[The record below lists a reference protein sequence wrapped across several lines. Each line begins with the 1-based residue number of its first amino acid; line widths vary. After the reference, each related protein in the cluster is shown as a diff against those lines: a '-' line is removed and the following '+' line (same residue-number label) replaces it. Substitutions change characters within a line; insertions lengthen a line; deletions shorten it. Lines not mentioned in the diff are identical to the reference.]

1 MRRRDLQRPP
11 SGRIEVISGGM
22 FSGKSEELVRR
33 LRRALIARQRVQV
46 FQPAD
51 DTRGSE
57 RLIVTRDQ
65 RQLEAISVGSS
76 EELHQRLSVGVEVV
90 GVDEAQFFDRS
101 LVQLAMDMADLGVR
115 MIIAGLDQDFS
126 RQPFGPMPDLLAV
139 AEYVDKM
146 HAVCVRCGSP
156 AHYSQRTAGGS
167 EQRQVGDVESYE
179 ARCRQCF
186 EAFVP
191 NSGDARRAFL
201 GAEPVGP
208 LRAPAE
214 HRKSDGAR
222 DEPTPVAIR
231 RSEGA

>member
-1 MRRRDLQRPP
+1 MSKTDRHSAPP
-11 SGRIEVISGGM
+11 GRIEVITGGM

-33 LRRALIARQRVQV
+33 LKRALIARQRVQV

-65 RQLEAISVGSS
+65 RQLEAISVRSS
-76 EELHQRLSVGVEVV
+76 EELHQRLTVGVEVV
-90 GVDEAQFFDRS
+90 GVDEAQFFDQG

-179 ARCRQCF
+179 ARCRQCY

-191 NSGDARRAFL
+191 DSGDNRRGFL
-201 GAEPVGP
+201 GAETIGP
-208 LRAPAE
+208 LRVPDE
-214 HRKSDGAR
+214 SDVDPR
-222 DEPTPVAIR
+222 PTPKVAVR
-231 RSEGA
+231 QSER